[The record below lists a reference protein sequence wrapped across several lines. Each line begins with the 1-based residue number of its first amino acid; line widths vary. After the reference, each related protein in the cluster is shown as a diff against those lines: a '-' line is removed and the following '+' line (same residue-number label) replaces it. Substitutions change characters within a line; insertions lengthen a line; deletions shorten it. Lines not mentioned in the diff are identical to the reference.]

1 MYQSVFHKKNFC
13 FTGQAGHVEV
23 PDSKS
28 NNLEQN
34 EELFNL
40 QGQLAHKLDLISNY
54 VDKKS
59 KIHLIGHSI
68 GAWLILE
75 LLKNHESIF
84 TKVSSLNLLFP
95 TIQKMAESKNGKFL
109 NNVLRRINFVIVM
122 FFSLVALLPL
132 WLRLYGI
139 GLYLKFNSL
148 PSHYTDRI
156 LKYLNPKV
164 GEKVLFLAYD
174 EMDTVTAL
182 NTVVL
187 DKVKHLTNVI
197 YSNRDGW
204 APVHYMEDLKKFQPH
219 LQMKEVHINH
229 AFVLK
234 YSEQVAEMVS
244 DFIKI
249 KQN

>member
-1 MYQSVFHKKNFC
+1 MNSIKNFC
-13 FTGQAGHVEV
+13 FPGQAGHIEV

-28 NNLEQN
+28 NNLHQN

-40 QGQLAHKLDLISNY
+40 QGQLAHKLDLISNH

-59 KIHLIGHSI
+59 KLHLIGHSI

-75 LLKNHESIF
+75 LLNNHESIC
-84 TKVSSLNLLFP
+84 KNVSSINLLFP
-95 TIQKMAESKNGKFL
+95 TIQKMAESSNGKFL
-109 NNVLRRINFVIVM
+109 NNVLRKINVLIIM
-122 FFSLVALLPL
+122 FFTLVSLLPL
-132 WLRLYGI
+132 WLRLYVI
-139 GLYLKFNSL
+139 GLYIKFNSL
-148 PSHYTDRI
+148 PRHYADGI

-174 EMDTVTAL
+174 EMDTVTVL
-182 NTVVL
+182 NRVAL
-187 DKVKHLTNVI
+187 DKVKHLTSVI

-204 APVHYMEDLKKFQPH
+204 VPVHYMDDLKTFQPH

-234 YSEQVAEMVS
+234 SSEQVAELVS
-244 DFIKI
+244 NFIKL
-249 KQN
+249 KQS

>member
-1 MYQSVFHKKNFC
+1 MYFIKNRC
-13 FTGQAGHVEV
+13 FPGHAGHVEV

-28 NNLEQN
+28 NDLHEN

-59 KIHLIGHSI
+59 KLHLIGHSI
-68 GAWLILE
+68 GAWIILE
-75 LLKNHESIF
+75 LLHKHETLSN
-84 TKVSSLNLLFP
+84 KVSSINLLFP
-95 TIQKMAESKNGKFL
+95 TIQKMAESRNGKFL
-109 NNVLRRINFVIVM
+109 NNVLRKIHVLIVM
-122 FFSLVALLPL
+122 FFCLVALLPL
-132 WLRLYGI
+132 WLRLSVI
-139 GLYLKFNSL
+139 RLYLKFSSL
-148 PSHYTDRI
+148 PPHYTNRI
-156 LKYLNPKV
+156 LKYLKPKV

-174 EMDTVTAL
+174 EMDTVTVL

-187 DKVKHLTNVI
+187 NKVKHLTNVI

-204 APVHYMEDLKKFQPH
+204 VPVHYMDDLKTFQPQ

-234 YSEQVAEMVS
+234 SSEQVAEMVS
-244 DFIKI
+244 NFIKL
-249 KQN
+249 KKN